1 MVLMLLWELKLVT
14 YSDTTMKKTYITLLM
29 SILSSM
35 LFAQN
40 KSGFR
45 NEFSTEIGNYR
56 GNSMPNTYFF
66 RQKYTHWFSQHI
78 GVSVSNMRSNQT
90 IDVSAEEYR
99 LTPNNTSLLAKIR
112 QTNNRYL
119 DLSVATKF
127 AIKKHEFRLLGG
139 FSANKHYQMQILEK
153 EYTYGQPPVI
163 QKYNTADVKVENL
176 LITQL
181 SIGYAYQV
189 SSRWSAG
196 INAQKHF
203 GKYPAT
209 NVGVSVNYH
218 FNISTDSLGLNENK
232 DEKWSYGIL
241 GGIGLTGSF
250 SSMENQ
256 KRLFLPY
263 IGLFTEKRLGL
274 TWKTRIELTYAQ
286 RGVKYV
292 YKKNGNFTSLPTNYQ
307 SNFIQIPI
315 LFKNEF
321 AYKWNYFF
329 GPQFSTFFGGKYT
342 INNEKQEVQ
351 NQGNLTLGSQM
362 GMGYDLTP
370 KLSLETRFVFDIMS
384 FGQKI
389 NATGFGIN
397 DFRLGFSR
405 KL

>member
-1 MVLMLLWELKLVT
+1 MEILSLWELKLVT
-14 YSDTTMKKTYITLLM
+14 YSDTIMKKTYITLLL
-29 SILSSM
+29 SILSSIV
-35 LFAQN
+35 FAQN
-40 KSGFR
+40 KSDFR
-45 NEFSTEIGNYR
+45 NEFSTEIGSYR

-90 IDVSAEEYR
+90 IDMSVEDYYR
-99 LTPNNTSLLAKIR
+99 GDTQPEVLTKLR

-119 DLSVATKF
+119 DLSLATKF
-127 AIKKHEFRLLGG
+127 AIKKHEFRFSGG
-139 FSANKHYQMQILEK
+139 FSANKHYEMRVLKK
-153 EYTYGQPPVI
+153 EYFYGQPPTI
-163 QKYNTADVKVENL
+163 YNYYTADVKLENKVL
-176 LITQL
+176 PQL
-181 SIGYAYQV
+181 SIGYAYRV
-189 SSRWSAG
+189 SPRWSAG
-196 INAQKHF
+196 LNAQKYF

-209 NVGVSVNYH
+209 NIGFSVNYH
-218 FNISTDSLGLNENK
+218 FNVSADSLGLNENK
-232 DEKWSYGIL
+232 NEKWTYGIV
-241 GGIGLTGSF
+241 GGAGLTGSF
-250 SSMENQ
+250 ADLKRQ
-256 KRLFLPY
+256 KLPVLPY
-263 IGLFTEKRLGL
+263 IGVFAEKRLGL
-274 TWKTRIELTYAQ
+274 AWKTRIELAYAK
-286 RGVKYV
+286 RGVNY
-292 YKKNGNFTSLPTNYQ
+292 TSLSLYRYGPVANYQ

-329 GPQFSTFFGGKYT
+329 GPQFSTFFGGKYSV
-342 INNEKQEVQ
+342 NNEKKEVR
-351 NQGNLTLGSQM
+351 NQGNLTLGSQL

>member
-1 MVLMLLWELKLVT
+1 MLLWELKLAT
-14 YSDTTMKKTYITLLM
+14 YSDTTMKKTYITLLL
-29 SILSSM
+29 SITSNI

-40 KSGFR
+40 KPNFR
-45 NEFSTEIGNYR
+45 NEFSTEIGSYR
-56 GNSMPNTYFF
+56 GNSMPNTFFF
-66 RQKYTHWFSQHI
+66 RQKYTHWFSRHI

-99 LTPNNTSLLAKIR
+99 LSPNNTSLLTKIR

-119 DLSVATKF
+119 DLSLATKL
-127 AIKKHEFRLLGG
+127 AIKKHEFRLSGG
-139 FSANKHYQMQILEK
+139 LSANKHYQMQILEK
-153 EYTYGQPPVI
+153 EYTYGQPPRI

-176 LITQL
+176 LIPQL
-181 SIGYAYQV
+181 SVGYAYRF
-189 SSRWSAG
+189 SPRWSVG
-196 INAQKHF
+196 LNVQKYF

-232 DEKWSYGIL
+232 DEKWSYGVL
-241 GGIGLTGSF
+241 GGVGLTGSF

-256 KRLFLPY
+256 KRLLLPY
-263 IGLFTEKRLGL
+263 IGFFTEKRLGL
-274 TWKTRIELTYAQ
+274 TWKTRLELTYAH
-286 RGVKYV
+286 RGVNYV
-292 YKKNGNFTSLPTNYQ
+292 YQKNGVFTSLPTNYQ

-329 GPQFSTFFGGKYT
+329 GPQFSTFFGGKYSV
-342 INNEKQEVQ
+342 NNEKREVR
-351 NQGNLTLGSQM
+351 NQGSLTLGSQL

-384 FGQKI
+384 FGPRI

>member
-1 MVLMLLWELKLVT
+1 
-14 YSDTTMKKTYITLLM
+14 MKKIYITLLL
-29 SILSSM
+29 SIFSNL

-40 KSGFR
+40 KTDFR
-45 NEFSTEIGNYR
+45 NEFSTELGNYR
-56 GNSMPNTYFF
+56 GNSMPNSYFF

-90 IDVSAEEYR
+90 VDIPTEEYYGTR
-99 LTPNNTSLLAKIR
+99 PNALTKLR

-119 DLSVATKF
+119 DLSLATKF
-127 AIKKHEFRLLGG
+127 TIQKHEFRLSGG
-139 FSANKHYQMQILEK
+139 LSANKHYQMQILEK
-153 EYTYGQPPVI
+153 EYTYIQSSVI

-176 LITQL
+176 LIPQL
-181 SIGYAYQV
+181 SISYAYRV
-189 SSRWSAG
+189 SPRWSAG
-196 INAQKHF
+196 LNAQKYF

-209 NVGVSVNYH
+209 NIGFSVNYH
-218 FNISTDSLGLNENK
+218 FNISADSLGLNENK
-232 DEKWSYGIL
+232 DEKWAYGIV
-241 GGIGLTGSF
+241 GGAGITGSF
-250 SSMENQ
+250 ADLKRQ
-256 KRLFLPY
+256 KLPVLPY
-263 IGLFTEKRLGL
+263 IGVFVEKRLGL
-274 TWKTRIELTYAQ
+274 AWKTRIELAYAK
-286 RGVKYV
+286 RGVNYTSPSLYKYGPV
-292 YKKNGNFTSLPTNYQ
+292 ANYQ

-329 GPQFSTFFGGKYT
+329 GPQFSTFFGGKYSV
-342 INNEKQEVQ
+342 NNEKREVR
-351 NQGNLTLGSQM
+351 NQGSLTLGSQL

-384 FGQKI
+384 FGPRI